1 MRKCLKR
8 SVEQIINDSQK
19 MTLLQIAKRA
29 VTAAVTGKIA
39 PAQVCDDPVLNELR
53 GCFVTLKNG
62 DALRGC
68 IGQFEAEEPLCQM
81 VAQMAV
87 SSARRDPRFIHD
99 PITTA
104 ELSDLHIEISA
115 LTPMQKADDPLS
127 LRLGIDGIYITDGT
141 RSGCFLP
148 QVATETGWNKEEF
161 LGYCCAHKAGL
172 DWDAWTHDDVE
183 TYLFSA
189 EVFGADWQDIEQ

>member
-1 MRKCLKR
+1 MN
-8 SVEQIINDSQK
+8 ETQK
-19 MTLLQIAKRA
+19 QTLLRIAKRA
-29 VTAAVTGKIA
+29 VAAAVRGSA
-39 PAQVCDDPVLNELR
+39 PPAEVCDDPALNEPR

-62 DALRGC
+62 AQLRGC
-68 IGQFEAEEPLCQM
+68 IGQFEAEKPLCQM

-87 SSARRDPRFIHD
+87 AAARRDPRFVHD

-115 LTPMQKADDPLS
+115 LTPMQKTDDPLS
-127 LRLGIDGIYITDGT
+127 LRLGIDGIYITDGLH
-141 RSGCFLP
+141 SGCFLP
-148 QVATETGWNKEEF
+148 QVATETGWSKEEF

-172 DWDAWTHDDVE
+172 DWDAWKQKDIE

-189 EVFGADWQDIEQ
+189 EVFGAMWNEIED